1 MKERRK
7 KMEKDGLQNLMKDL
21 GVKTYKELD
30 EYINSEEHQDEQIVK
45 ELKEFIN
52 YVKQMKERK

>member
-7 KMEKDGLQNLMKDL
+7 KMEKNGLQNLMKDL

-45 ELKEFIN
+45 ELK
-52 YVKQMKERK
+52 

>member
-30 EYINSEEHQDEQIVK
+30 EYINSEDEQIVK